1 MLASIR
7 SYDLPIQIWVVISPF
22 REEIEKPE
30 AYLKVIF
37 RTEHAVSP
45 CFCGPQREVY
55 SPLSSVGLG
64 VADTASFGALPGNVL
79 LHDQSPQHEPIQFAS
94 VPEQAAS
101 TTTKKDHDPI
111 LTCSMASA
119 PWLSKSSASA

>member
-1 MLASIR
+1 VLASIR

-79 LHDQSPQHEPIQFAS
+79 QAPCTASLHSKNRSNSLLCRSKPQARPPRKTMTRF
-94 VPEQAAS
+94 
-101 TTTKKDHDPI
+101 
-111 LTCSMASA
+111 
-119 PWLSKSSASA
+119 